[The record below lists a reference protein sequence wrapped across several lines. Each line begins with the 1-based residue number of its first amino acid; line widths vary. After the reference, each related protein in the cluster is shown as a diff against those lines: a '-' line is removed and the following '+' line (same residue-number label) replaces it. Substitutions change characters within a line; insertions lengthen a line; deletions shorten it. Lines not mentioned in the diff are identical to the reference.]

1 MQRITIIGLS
11 IAIALSAV
19 VGVVG
24 GRLLVDQFRNT
35 DVAASKAVPAETGD
49 HAAEIEAPTPE
60 VELVSSELEPIEDT
74 GSARMG
80 ALKFVD
86 RFTRAHDSGDLDH
99 LTSTLHPVIPAVFGE
114 ETCAGYTQ
122 STMGSI
128 TDMQISQTGEPTQF
142 TLPSPD
148 GPIEFPE
155 AIPVNAVWT
164 VTATGET
171 HDVLF
176 HIVPTDDQLYWLT
189 TCGWQ
194 QAS

>member
-11 IAIALSAV
+11 ITIALTAV

-24 GRLLVDQFRNT
+24 GRLIVDQLQTTNT
-35 DVAASKAVPAETGD
+35 EASKVVLAETSD
-49 HAAEIEAPTPE
+49 LDAEDEGPTPE
-60 VELVSSELEPIEDT
+60 LEVVSSELEPVEDT

-86 RFTRAHDSGDLDH
+86 RFTRAHDSGDLEY
-99 LTSTLHPVIPAVFGE
+99 LTSTLHPVVSAVFGE
-114 ETCAGYTQ
+114 DGCAGYTE

-128 TDMQISQTGEPTQF
+128 TDMHISQTGEPTQF
-142 TLPSPD
+142 TLPSP
-148 GPIEFPE
+148 GGAIEFPH
-155 AIPVNAVWT
+155 AIPVDAVWT
-164 VTATGET
+164 ETATGET
-171 HDVLF
+171 HKVLF
-176 HIVPTDDQLYWLT
+176 HIVPTDGQLYWLT